1 VSTETQTV
9 PAPVVEEAPTP
20 LSSVARHWIITTFL
34 VLVGTAAGLFYATTR
49 PEVTTAEARLVV
61 GSQDLKFYQVPG
73 YAYAASQLAGT
84 YAHFVGQPQSQ
95 SQLNKALGTRAKQ
108 IVSISGSPVP
118 ETGLVSVQVS
128 ATDRRT
134 AVDAANLVAS
144 QLKTQANAPAPTTQT
159 ADALFANYNRVSTKI
174 AQEQSAQDADRL
186 ALSRANSLASQ
197 ASKAPGLRTA
207 MVTRAAQISALELQQ
222 STLKSQ
228 YTDAI
233 TNQPLASGLKDVEA
247 GTVISNNH
255 RSTLGRYGLG
265 GLVGGFLVAVALAV
279 ALDRRRGRRPVR
291 AGTPDR

>member
-1 VSTETQTV
+1 MSTGTQTV
-9 PAPVVEEAPTP
+9 AAEVVEQAPTP
-20 LSSVARHWIITTFL
+20 LSSVARHWIITTIL

-95 SQLNKALGTRAKQ
+95 SQLNKALGTRASR
-108 IVSISGSPVP
+108 IVTVSGSPVP
-118 ETGLVSVQVS
+118 ETGLVSVRVS

-144 QLKTQANAPAPTTQT
+144 QLRMQANAPAPITQT
-159 ADALFANYNRVSTKI
+159 ADSLFANYNRVSTKI
-174 AQEQSAQDADRL
+174 AEEQSAQDADRL
-186 ALSRANSLASQ
+186 ALSRANSLDSQ
-197 ASKAPGLRTA
+197 ASRAPGLRAT

-247 GTVISNNH
+247 GTVISNDR

-265 GLVGGFLVAVALAV
+265 GLVGGFLVAVVLAV
-279 ALDRRRGRRPVR
+279 ALDRRRGRRPAR
-291 AGTPDR
+291 AATTDR